1 MTVIQFNLLTKR
13 LLFFIISFSFLS
25 VSLNETDRKQ
35 KRIDARAITEQN
47 FVVSILYFL
56 FVSLNDVMKKGS
68 ITIAVFF

>member
-1 MTVIQFNLLTKR
+1 MTVLQFNLLTKR

-47 FVVSILYFL
+47 FVVSILYFF